1 MCNILQCPPPYK
13 ALVLDQA
20 RRRDAATGET
30 GMKPLGGWQL
40 LGPRYHA
47 NYPDHKTCAAAITVV
62 LRDILALV
70 PGLIPLI
77 SQLP

>member
-30 GMKPLGGWQL
+30 GMKRLGGWQL
-40 LGPRYHA
+40 LGTRYHA
-47 NYPDHKTCAAAITVV
+47 NYPDTKHAQAAITFV

>member
-1 MCNILQCPPPYK
+1 M
-13 ALVLDQA
+13 LDKA
-20 RRRDAATGET
+20 RRRDAGTGET

-40 LGPRYHA
+40 WARAIMLTIQITKHA
-47 NYPDHKTCAAAITVV
+47 QAAITFV

>member
-1 MCNILQCPPPYK
+1 
-13 ALVLDQA
+13 
-20 RRRDAATGET
+20 
-30 GMKPLGGWQL
+30 MKPLGGWQL
-40 LGPRYHA
+40 LGRARAIMLTIQITKHA
-47 NYPDHKTCAAAITVV
+47 QAAITVV

>member
-1 MCNILQCPPPYK
+1 M
-13 ALVLDQA
+13 LDQA

-40 LGPRYHA
+40 LGRARAIMLTIQITKHA
-47 NYPDHKTCAAAITVV
+47 QAAITFV